1 MTALVDRRRRNP
13 FRRSRAN
20 GMLLATAAMAL
31 IALSQGTLADDF
43 AYGRRLFLEKA
54 ECSFCHGWP
63 GDGSGHP
70 QSPGRAANLRQS
82 KLDRDSLI
90 MVISCGIPGTAMPHF
105 DEQAY
110 TDKRCYGMTE
120 AELGSRV
127 PTLPPS
133 TTLQKRE
140 IEIVADYLKA
150 KIIGRGEIT
159 REECIENFGEHAR
172 SCDDYPAKP

>member
-1 MTALVDRRRRNP
+1 MAGVVPTSRRVI
-13 FRRSRAN
+13 SRACAVALTWTT
-20 GMLLATAAMAL
+20 GSAA
-31 IALSQGTLADDF
+31 LADDF

-54 ECSFCHGWP
+54 ECSFCHGWA
-63 GDGSGHP
+63 GDGAGHP
-70 QSPGRAANLRQS
+70 QSPGRAANLRKT
-82 KLDRDSLI
+82 KLDRDGLV

-120 AELGSRV
+120 AELGSRT

-140 IEIVADYLKA
+140 IETIADYLLA
-150 KIIGRGEIT
+150 KIVGRGDIT
-159 REECIENFGEHAR
+159 HDECVETFGEKAR